1 MTWLVGAY
9 GPDMDGTGTGIVALA
24 ATADGT
30 LEHLGVVVEAESP
43 SFLVANGDR
52 IYSALEGSGRVASF
66 ARAQAFELEA
76 DATADSGGKWPCH
89 VTVAGSM
96 LLVANY
102 FDGSFGVVG
111 LSGSGSVTQLITT
124 VQDAGSGPGKG
135 QDGPHAHATL
145 VIDDTTVLG
154 LDLGADRVFIHTVTG
169 GRLERNGEFALP
181 PGTGPRDVARHPS
194 GLIFVLGE
202 LDGSLHVLEWSG
214 RELLLVAS
222 AAVPGH
228 VDGDHGA
235 AIGFSADGLFVY
247 TGLRGSHR
255 IGVLSVSADGREL
268 APVGWIPSGGAWP
281 RHLAVDGQLLH
292 VANERS
298 NSVDTFRL
306 GNDGLPQPLGSVE
319 VASPT
324 YLLKIAD

>member
-9 GPDMDGTGTGIVALA
+9 GPDMDGTGTGISALGVS
-24 ATADGT
+24 ADGT
-30 LEHLGVVVEAESP
+30 LENLGVIVEAESP

-52 IYSALEGSGRVASF
+52 IYSVLEGSGRVASF
-66 ARAQAFELEA
+66 TRAQAFDLEA
-76 DATADSGGKWPCH
+76 DATAESGGKWPCH
-89 VTVAGSM
+89 LTVSGSL

-102 FDGSFGVVG
+102 MDGRFGVVG
-111 LSGSGSVTQLITT
+111 LSDSGSVTHLIAS
-124 VQDAGSGPGKG
+124 VQDEGNGPGKG

-154 LDLGADRVFIHTVTG
+154 LDLGADRVFIHTITG
-169 GRLERNGEFALP
+169 GRLEPSGEFALP
-181 PGTGPRDVARHPS
+181 AGTGPRDAARHPS

-202 LDGSLHVLEWSG
+202 LNGSLHVLEWTG
-214 RELLLVAS
+214 RELLLVTS

-235 AIGFSADGLFVY
+235 AIGFSEDGRFVY

-268 APVGWIPSGGAWP
+268 TPVGWVPSGGAWP
-281 RHLAVDGQLLH
+281 RHLAVDGHLLH